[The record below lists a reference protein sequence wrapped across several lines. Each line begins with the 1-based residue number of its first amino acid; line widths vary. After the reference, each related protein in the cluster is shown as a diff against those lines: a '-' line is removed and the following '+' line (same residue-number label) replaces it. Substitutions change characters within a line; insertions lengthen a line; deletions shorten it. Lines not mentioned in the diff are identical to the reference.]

1 VNLASAPVL
10 GLAAVAASPALYQ
23 GFVTGALPLDTT
35 LIRYLVAVV
44 VVWVGL
50 SLMAML
56 IAPSPSSAVRLD
68 PPAPVD
74 PTAPDSPG
82 PA

>member
-1 VNLASAPVL
+1 VNLASGPVL

-23 GFVTGALPLDTT
+23 GFVTGELPVDTT

-44 VVWVGL
+44 VVWAGL

-56 IAPSPSSAVRLD
+56 VLPSPSTSARLD
-68 PPAPVD
+68 PPAPVES
-74 PTAPDSPG
+74 PGSDSPD

>member
-1 VNLASAPVL
+1 MNLASAPVL

-44 VVWVGL
+44 VVWAGL
-50 SLMAML
+50 SVMAML
-56 IAPSPSSAVRLD
+56 VQPGPSTTTRLD

-74 PTAPDSPG
+74 PPGPESPG